1 PPGQG
6 PRQFPTEARAE
17 AWGAGG
23 GAAPRGL
30 PAGPGG
36 GHRPGEGAALQGV
49 AQVAGKARD
58 GAGGVLEGADAERVV
73 ALERERRGDLL
84 EDGANGRLVH
94 GRGNVRRAAETRPA
108 LPRTAPSPPR
118 AGSARPAAR

>member
-1 PPGQG
+1 FLTQLV
-6 PRQFPTEARAE
+6 ENA
-17 AWGAGG
+17 GAPAGEQL
-23 GAAPRGL
+23 ADDLQRGL
-30 PAGPGG
+30 ADAIDL
-36 GHRPGEGAALQGV
+36 GEGAALQGV

-94 GRGNVRRAAETRPA
+94 GRGNVTSGCALRNHGGRASLTHERLQLHRP
-108 LPRTAPSPPR
+108 RAPSV
-118 AGSARPAAR
+118 